1 MSQDVRRNDKMPRT
15 AYDVRRSEKTKI
27 MTATQQLHA
36 AEAAYNAALTAKNAA
51 RDAGELAACQR
62 LLPLLKPEHLA
73 ALAKNAVAWNI
84 PTTDVSAIGVL
95 CDPDRCINGLAEKLL
110 APVWR
115 KYNELLKEEQL
126 TSGLP
131 AMEAALKKAQSTMAA
146 ARALPENIAA
156 EKAAAEARAAAQYS
170 PHIGGGFADDEMYL
184 H

>member
-1 MSQDVRRNDKMPRT
+1 
-15 AYDVRRSEKTKI
+15 

-36 AEAAYNAALTAKNAA
+36 AETAYNEALTARNSA
-51 RDAGELAACQR
+51 RDAAELAACQR

-73 ALAKNAVAWNI
+73 ALAKNAAAWSI

-95 CDPDRCINGLAEKLL
+95 SDPDRCINGLAEKLL

-115 KYNELLKEEQL
+115 KYNELLKEEQKKA
-126 TSGLP
+126 GLP
-131 AMEAALKKAQSTMAA
+131 AMDVILKNTQSAMAA

-156 EKAAAEARAAAQYS
+156 VKAAAAARADHYS
-170 PHIGGGFADDEMYL
+170 PHVGGGFADDEMYL